1 RRRKHSRRSLDRD
14 LRQRVGSAPDV
25 VAIMEVSASMDL
37 IGAALTNGVDHAS
50 RGAAVLRRVIRGVDL
65 KLLDRFLGSRIA
77 NARTAAFFG
86 EERLVIIC
94 SVKGVVIQQS
104 AYAAEAEKAEGVRI
118 TYNTGRQER
127 EVRPAAAVD
136 GQIGDCCLVER
147 GSEVRRD
154 IVNLGC
160 FRGNVHRLRGS
171 CDRQVWR

>member
-1 RRRKHSRRSLDRD
+1 KQEELVLNQRPAHAKASHLAPVGRLEIRRRKHSRRSLDRD

-104 AYAAEAEKAEGVRI
+104 AYAA
-118 TYNTGRQER
+118 
-127 EVRPAAAVD
+127 
-136 GQIGDCCLVER
+136 
-147 GSEVRRD
+147 
-154 IVNLGC
+154 
-160 FRGNVHRLRGS
+160 
-171 CDRQVWR
+171 